1 MRDFDRYETEF
12 DKNFGK
18 IVRAQKFIVVVGSI
32 VSLAIAGGV
41 IWGIVKI
48 VEAVAG

>member
-1 MRDFDRYETEF
+1 MRDFDRFETEF
-12 DKNFGK
+12 DKNFNRIAK
-18 IVRAQKFIVVVGSI
+18 AQIFMVIAGSI

>member
-1 MRDFDRYETEF
+1 MRDFNRFETEF
-12 DKNFGK
+12 DKNFSK
-18 IVRAQKFIVVVGSI
+18 IARAQIIMVVVGSV